1 MHQADLLHVGQSPD
15 TLTEAPEVTM
25 ASYERVTASR
35 HLDAIGM
42 GMMEA
47 VANGDS
53 TFSYVD
59 TSRDWSSDAHKATLY
74 ALLRDYVNYQEGWT
88 CTMVWIEEY
97 NTRQDLPYNNTH
109 PGYADPHQRI
119 VVIAERVNL
128 P

>member
-53 TFSYVD
+53 FY
-59 TSRDWSSDAHKATLY
+59 
-74 ALLRDYVNYQEGWT
+74 
-88 CTMVWIEEY
+88 
-97 NTRQDLPYNNTH
+97 
-109 PGYADPHQRI
+109 
-119 VVIAERVNL
+119 
-128 P
+128 

>member
-1 MHQADLLHVGQSPD
+1 MHQADLLRVGQTHD
-15 TLTEAPEVTM
+15 TPIETTGTKMAP
-25 ASYERVTASR
+25 YERVIASR

-47 VANGDS
+47 VANDDR

-97 NTRQDLPYNNTH
+97 DTRQDLPYNNTH

-119 VVIAERVNL
+119 VVVAERVNL